1 MGSARRIAV
10 DMLKYKMLLN
20 SESKNMP
27 VSIQVKDN
35 IQYSSLLNYRIF
47 YISSFPKAKKL
58 KNLSC
63 TTFHKNDL
71 LSTQR
76 FGTNSMHHLM

>member
-10 DMLKYKMLLN
+10 DVLKYKMLLN

-27 VSIQVKDN
+27 VSIHVKDN
-35 IQYSSLLNYRIF
+35 IQYSSLSNYPIF

-58 KNLSC
+58 KSLSC
-63 TTFHKNDL
+63 TTFNTNDL

-76 FGTNSMHHLM
+76 FGTHSMHHLM